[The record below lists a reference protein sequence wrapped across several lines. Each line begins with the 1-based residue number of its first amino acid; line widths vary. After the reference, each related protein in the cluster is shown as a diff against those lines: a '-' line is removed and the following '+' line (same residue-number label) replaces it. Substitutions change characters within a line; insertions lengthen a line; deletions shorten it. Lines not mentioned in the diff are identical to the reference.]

1 MGSFVLLLC
10 LSELV
15 GIVPF
20 AGGNFGF
27 VRCSLGPFW
36 GFMAACLEFLYYNMY
51 NARSFL
57 KMAMLVEAAHD
68 FNPELQPLWAFV
80 GMVFILGVNLRSG
93 KLFWGLMMVTAL
105 FTLAIV
111 LVFCVGS
118 YKDAD
123 LYRYAYGRKYAP
135 QYHND
140 GYIGNGSRYMEY
152 ATRVLLFYCGL
163 DILPLCS
170 QRVKDESKAI
180 PRALMTSFVVM
191 FAIAILATF
200 AIVVND

>member
-1 MGSFVLLLC
+1 MCGLRAGLIIFFTVSLGSFVLLLC

-36 GFMAACLEFLYYNMY
+36 GFMAACLEFLYYNFY
-51 NARSFL
+51 NTRSFL
-57 KMAMLVEAAHD
+57 KLGMLVEAAHD

-93 KLFWGLMMVTAL
+93 LLFWGLMMVTAL

-111 LVFCVGS
+111 VVFWAGS
-118 YKDAD
+118 YKSID
-123 LYRYAYGRKYAP
+123 LYGYGYARKFAP
-135 QYHND
+135 QLHND
-140 GYIGNGSRYMEY
+140 GYIGDGTRYMKFSY
-152 ATRVLLFYCGL
+152 RAMVFYL
-163 DILPLCS
+163 
-170 QRVKDESKAI
+170 
-180 PRALMTSFVVM
+180 
-191 FAIAILATF
+191 
-200 AIVVND
+200 